1 MGTPHCGANMLAW
14 ARAATVL
21 LKLKRSSDKILKQ
34 LEGKS
39 DALRD
44 TQEYFCRLLRKRNGQ
59 EGLQSGQ
66 KPLEIVNFYEEIPI
80 RALGKV
86 YNSILF
92 NIHCQ
97 TTLTSSLAKRSLKT
111 ILQQCQVMKI
121 VQSTLITWAWPGFR
135 TQLMTG
141 TRPSLAKSWSG
152 FVNWE
157 RKVSCKRVKRPRTAK
172 VCNRADLCVYIPH
185 RLS

>member
-21 LKLKRSSDKILKQ
+21 LKFKRSSDKILKQ

-44 TQEYFCRLLRKRNGQ
+44 TQEYFCRLLRKRNGR
-59 EGLQSGQ
+59 EGLESGQ

-80 RALGKV
+80 RAIGKV
-86 YNSILF
+86 YNFVL

-97 TTLTSSLAKRSLKT
+97 MALTSSLVQRSLKT
-111 ILQQCQVMKI
+111 ILQQCQVMKT
-121 VQSTLITWAWPGFR
+121 VQSMLITWAWPGFR
-135 TQLMTG
+135 IQLMTG
-141 TRPSLAKSWSG
+141 MRPSLAKSWSG
-152 FVNWE
+152 FVSWE
-157 RKVSCKRVKRPRTAK
+157 RKV
-172 VCNRADLCVYIPH
+172 L
-185 RLS
+185 